1 LRRSDPRLG
10 CGGGEVEGRSRVRLD
25 AASRSK
31 GWRITFGVRGRVRDG
46 RSTDASTRCDEE
58 DLIARSCPFRS
69 GSSYRSRP
77 RQTGP
82 HRWTVWR
89 EISRRPDDAHS
100 LGRPL
105 TRSGR
110 MRDIYKNDARFT
122 SLCQNESFLDVE
134 TLADF
139 SHHFSARGGPG
150 HHDESHGKIVRSDAL
165 LSRPTIMVKWTL
177 FPSLDDRFK

>member
-1 LRRSDPRLG
+1 
-10 CGGGEVEGRSRVRLD
+10 
-25 AASRSK
+25 
-31 GWRITFGVRGRVRDG
+31 
-46 RSTDASTRCDEE
+46 
-58 DLIARSCPFRS
+58 
-69 GSSYRSRP
+69 
-77 RQTGP
+77 
-82 HRWTVWR
+82 
-89 EISRRPDDAHS
+89 
-100 LGRPL
+100 
-105 TRSGR
+105 